1 MNERKR
7 KETGSNLDSL
17 HSRTPSCNRP
27 NCEGEERK
35 LRSCINWLNDNVRLM
50 QKYIENL
57 VFFGKEN
64 CSWNVYLVQYH
75 ESNQTSATRAAL
87 CRTILATPPGNVYGD
102 LSRNTCLN
110 ANGKLV

>member
-57 VFFGKEN
+57 VFLEKKIVVGTFIWYSTMNPTK
-64 CSWNVYLVQYH
+64 LRPH
-75 ESNQTSATRAAL
+75 EQHCAEQFWQHLPETCMAICHEIRA
-87 CRTILATPPGNVYGD
+87 
-102 LSRNTCLN
+102 
-110 ANGKLV
+110 